1 MIRFIEKKRFRMSRE
16 RKRNYFDVLVWEYR
30 SPKTAHHG
38 NPQIRESVVL
48 IKKVACNKN
57 IERD

>member
-1 MIRFIEKKRFRMSRE
+1 MIRFIEKKRLRMSRE
-16 RKRNYFDVLVWEYR
+16 GKKNYFDVLVWEYR
-30 SPKTAHHG
+30 SPKRAHHG

-48 IKKVACNKN
+48 IKKVACTKN